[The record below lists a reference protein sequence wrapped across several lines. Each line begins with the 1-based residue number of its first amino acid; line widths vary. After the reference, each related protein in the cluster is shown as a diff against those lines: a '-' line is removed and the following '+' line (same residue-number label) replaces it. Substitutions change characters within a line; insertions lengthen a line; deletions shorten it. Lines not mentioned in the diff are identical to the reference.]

1 MFWFL
6 WSPSF
11 CWLWEVVVLF
21 NRCFRCRVRLSIQ
34 CISCFLRYDS
44 IAINFPLRN
53 AFAESLRFCVV
64 VFSLSFV
71 YRNLLIS
78 FLISSVTSLLFS
90 NVLFNLHEC
99 VFCHFSLCSWYPVS
113 ISCGQRRYLI
123 QFQFFKVY
131 WGLICGPRCG
141 LSWRMFCVHLRRKC
155 ILLHLDG
162 KSWRYQL
169 GPFGVM
175 FHLRYLFPYLF
186 PVLMICPLVKVGC

>member
-1 MFWFL
+1 MFPSFLFQLFMLWFL

-21 NRCFRCRVRLSIQ
+21 NRCFRCRVRLSIR

-53 AFAESLRFCVV
+53 AFAESHRFYVV

-71 YRNLLIS
+71 YRTLLIP

-99 VFCHFSLCSWYPVS
+99 VFCHFSLCSWYPT
-113 ISCGQRRYLI
+113 ISLN
-123 QFQFFKVY
+123 KL
-131 WGLICGPRCG
+131 W
-141 LSWRMFCVHLRRKC
+141 SEK
-155 ILLHLDG
+155 ILDTI
-162 KSWRYQL
+162 SV
-169 GPFGVM
+169 F
-175 FHLRYLFPYLF
+175 
-186 PVLMICPLVKVGC
+186 